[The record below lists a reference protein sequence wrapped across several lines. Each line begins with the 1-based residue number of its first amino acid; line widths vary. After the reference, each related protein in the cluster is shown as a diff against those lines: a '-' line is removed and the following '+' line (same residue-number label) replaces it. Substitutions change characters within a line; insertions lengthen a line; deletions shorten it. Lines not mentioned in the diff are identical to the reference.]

1 MIKLNYLASPIWKNH
16 SPRLAIKLANVV
28 SVHGMETK
36 INKIKC
42 NSFQCLKAISF
53 KWEAELDRWRSDDEW
68 PTTVAPRPHGSHFLP
83 LKWPG
88 SWWPRTTRAPPQLWR
103 HWLLQDE
110 KSDPIDTYSKNCSIL
125 WNGPCLSISNRNK
138 LICAHSLYFLFF
150 IWMSSYFCQLFF
162 LQIKIFRLLDLS

>member
-1 MIKLNYLASPIWKNH
+1 MIKLNYLASLSWKNH

-88 SWWPRTTRAPPQLWR
+88 SWWTRTTREPPQLWR

-110 KSDPIDTYSKNCSIL
+110 KSDPFDTYSKNVLLYETVYVCPFQVGISSSVLILCIFCSSFE
-125 WNGPCLSISNRNK
+125 CLVIFVN
-138 LICAHSLYFLFF
+138 YFFF
-150 IWMSSYFCQLFF
+150 
-162 LQIKIFRLLDLS
+162 K